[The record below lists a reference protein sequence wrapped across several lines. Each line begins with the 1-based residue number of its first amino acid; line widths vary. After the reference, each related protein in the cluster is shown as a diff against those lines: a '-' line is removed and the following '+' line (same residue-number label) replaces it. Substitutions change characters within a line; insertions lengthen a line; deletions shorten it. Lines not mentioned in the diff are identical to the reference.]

1 MKIIISC
8 PNCNTRMRVP
18 EDKRIKFACPN
29 CKEHFEFNNKSK
41 EIIPIK
47 RTNISEETKT
57 TKDVSP
63 TNESNSWGI
72 GGCLLYILSFLITL
86 PFVIIIRRKFPV
98 LNFSSTIVDFVING
112 FLVLVV
118 SWIIERILKAFRSW
132 VLIPLVIGLGYLAYG
147 SFWGDYGFVSFYDD
161 YKKLIVSVAHSENPE
176 KKIIEALKPVPHKA
190 ALKIALDYKEPDV
203 RNYAVNI
210 AKKHF
215 KSYSDDK
222 KHREY
227 LTIIQCFSIFKEI
240 NNNWTYVHDPSD
252 TEYFAKAS
260 ETIRLLAGDCDD
272 HAIVMA
278 ACIRAIGGTPRLVFT
293 EEHLYPELLIG
304 KENDCKKVEKLIK
317 ELFKMEKSEEIHY
330 HTDDYGNI
338 WLNLDYTK
346 RYPGG
351 YFLGKD
357 VLNTFEF

>member
-147 SFWGDYGFVSFYDD
+147 SFWGDYGFISFYDD
-161 YKKLIVSVAHSENPE
+161 YKKLMVSVARSENPGE
-176 KKIIEALKPVPHKA
+176 KIIEALKPVPFRGK
-190 ALKIALDYKEPDV
+190 LKVALDYQDPKV
-203 RNYAVNI
+203 RNYAANM
-210 AKKHF
+210 ANKNF
-215 KSYSDDK
+215 SQYSEDSKYRDY
-222 KHREY
+222 R
-227 LTIIQCFSIFKEI
+227 TIIQCFSIFKEI
-240 NNNWTYVHDPSD
+240 KGKWKYVNDPVDS
-252 TEYFAKAS
+252 EYFAKAS
-260 ETIRLLAGDCDD
+260 ESVDHFSGDCDD
-272 HAIVMA
+272 HAVLMA
-278 ACIRAIGGTPRLVFT
+278 ACTKAIGGTPRLVFT

-304 KENDCKKVEKLIK
+304 KKENFKVVEKLIK

>member
-18 EDKRIKFACPN
+18 EGKHIKFVCPN
-29 CKEHFEFNNKSK
+29 CKQQLEFNDKPKEATLTEKAKSQ
-41 EIIPIK
+41 EV
-47 RTNISEETKT
+47 
-57 TKDVSP
+57 VSA
-63 TNESNSWGI
+63 TGSASSSGI
-72 GGCLLYILSFLITL
+72 GGFLLYILSIFIALPSVVFICKKFFPELIFSHTITSWVFLSLLIL
-86 PFVIIIRRKFPV
+86 VI
-98 LNFSSTIVDFVING
+98 G
-112 FLVLVV
+112 
-118 SWIIERILKAFRSW
+118 WIIERILRAFKSL
-132 VLIPLVIGLGYLAYG
+132 VFIPLVIGLGYLAYG

-161 YKKLIVSVAHSENPE
+161 YKKLMVSVAHSENPE

-190 ALKIALDYKEPDV
+190 ALKIALNYKEPDV

-304 KENDCKKVEKLIK
+304 KENDFKKVEKLIK
-317 ELFKMEKSEEIHY
+317 ELFKVEESEEIHY

-351 YFLGKD
+351 HFLRENI
-357 VLNTFEF
+357 LNTFEF

>member
-1 MKIIISC
+1 M
-8 PNCNTRMRVP
+8 
-18 EDKRIKFACPN
+18 
-29 CKEHFEFNNKSK
+29 
-41 EIIPIK
+41 
-47 RTNISEETKT
+47 
-57 TKDVSP
+57 
-63 TNESNSWGI
+63 
-72 GGCLLYILSFLITL
+72 
-86 PFVIIIRRKFPV
+86 
-98 LNFSSTIVDFVING
+98 
-112 FLVLVV
+112 
-118 SWIIERILKAFRSW
+118 
-132 VLIPLVIGLGYLAYG
+132 
-147 SFWGDYGFVSFYDD
+147 
-161 YKKLIVSVAHSENPE
+161 AHSENPE

-278 ACIRAIGGTPRLVFT
+278 ACIRAIRGTPRLVFT

-304 KENDCKKVEKLIK
+304 KENDFKKVEKLIK
-317 ELFKMEKSEEIHY
+317 ELFKMEKH
-330 HTDDYGNI
+330 
-338 WLNLDYTK
+338 
-346 RYPGG
+346 
-351 YFLGKD
+351 
-357 VLNTFEF
+357 

>member
-1 MKIIISC
+1 
-8 PNCNTRMRVP
+8 MRVP

-278 ACIRAIGGTPRLVFT
+278 ACIRAIGGTPQLVFT

-304 KENDCKKVEKLIK
+304 KENDFKKVEKLIK